1 MGCSLLSGLVEKM
14 GFGNFPLR
22 KTGLHQYLMGEI
34 ALDSGYM
41 QSRLRD
47 IIMAHAQ
54 PAHIGGVSVLDRDN
68 SPARTLTDPA
78 RVAGRLDSLSPATLT
93 DLYFACRNI
102 YADSVIYK
110 QVTSNPGW
118 HAEQTVDIH
127 RFDPAALYARY
138 TDNFENVKMIH
149 MHRPFPQW
157 INSLAAQGF
166 VHPQLKNRVKFFPHM
181 RYADYRLYERC
192 LEKMPGLHLHF
203 DDLFDTPID
212 ALAQKIA
219 AYLDVP
225 APSIDLKAQDYD
237 LYGKL
242 VPYQN
247 AFTRFDDNIEYLRRD
262 TLTYFVTISN
272 DNAMRRPATQI
283 NAWLRYL
290 GDMVRFRRQRGMRL
304 L

>member
-1 MGCSLLSGLVEKM
+1 MGCSLLSGLIEKM

-22 KTGLHQYLMGEI
+22 KTGLHQYLMGEHS
-34 ALDSGYM
+34 LESGYM
-41 QSRLRD
+41 QDRLRA
-47 IIMAHAQ
+47 IIAAHAQ
-54 PAHIGGVSVLDRDN
+54 PGHLGGVSVLDRSG
-68 SPARTLTDPA
+68 SPARALTDPA
-78 RVAGRLDSLSPATLT
+78 RIAGRLETLT
-93 DLYFACRNI
+93 PSSLADLYFTCRNI
-102 YADSVIYK
+102 YADAVTYK
-110 QVTSNPGW
+110 AVTSNPGW

-127 RFDPAALYARY
+127 RFDPAALYTRY

-166 VHPQLKNRVKFFPHM
+166 VHPQLKNRIKFFPHM

-192 LEKMPGLHLHF
+192 VEKMPGLHLHF
-203 DDLFDTPID
+203 DDLFDAPID

-225 APSIDLKAQDYD
+225 PPTMDLTHEDYD

-242 VPYQN
+242 VPYKN

-262 TLTYFVTISN
+262 TLTYFTAIAN
-272 DNAMRRPATQI
+272 DNAMSRPLTQI
-283 NAWLRYL
+283 NAWLCYL
-290 GDMVRFRRQRGMRL
+290 GDMLRYRKKKGMGII
-304 L
+304 